1 MDTFQLAHRGGV
13 QERLIKAA
21 ITKNQKPL
29 RKGRNFIC
37 RNQSLPM
44 LSCTSLGL
52 GHRSVMSLKEEDDL
66 KKIEAIS
73 TSKQC
78 EI

>member
-1 MDTFQLAHRGGV
+1 MDTFQLAHKGGV

-44 LSCTSLGL
+44 LASASLGF
-52 GHRSVMSLKEEDDL
+52 GHRSQTSLKDEDDL
-66 KKIEAIS
+66 KKI
-73 TSKQC
+73 
-78 EI
+78 

>member
-1 MDTFQLAHRGGV
+1 MDTFQLAHKGGV

-44 LSCTSLGL
+44 LSCASLGL
-52 GHRSVMSLKEEDDL
+52 GHRSMTSLKEEHDL
-66 KKIEAIS
+66 KKIQAIK
-73 TSKQC
+73 TSKQR